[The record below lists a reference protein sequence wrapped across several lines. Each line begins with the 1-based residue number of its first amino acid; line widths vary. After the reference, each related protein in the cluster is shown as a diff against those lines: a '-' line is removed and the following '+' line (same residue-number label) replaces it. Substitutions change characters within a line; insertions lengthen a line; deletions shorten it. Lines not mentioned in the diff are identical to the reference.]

1 VLFVPLG
8 VPTKAAL
15 IVAAFVSAL
24 LDEAGGW
31 LTRFVHPA
39 FAYVKILGFA
49 GLEIT
54 LGVMIGIVGYG
65 VCRTPANAYR
75 TSRDPDPP
83 GR

>member
-1 VLFVPLG
+1 MSDEPRNT
-8 VPTKAAL
+8 PN
-15 IVAAFVSAL
+15 
-24 LDEAGGW
+24 EAGGW

-83 GR
+83 ER